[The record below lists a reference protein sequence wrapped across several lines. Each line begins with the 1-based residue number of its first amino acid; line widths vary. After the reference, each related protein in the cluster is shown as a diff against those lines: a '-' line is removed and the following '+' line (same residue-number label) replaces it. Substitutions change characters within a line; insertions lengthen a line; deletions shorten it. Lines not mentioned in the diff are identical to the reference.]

1 MFLAKRCIRA
11 FSSMKDLV
19 LKKEWY
25 KAYTQLEK
33 ERKIE
38 DPDLITSLAWG
49 LSNIG
54 RHDEAYKLVQMMP
67 SLGKEPSELE
77 YTAALEASI
86 KQKNLDMATNLFY
99 QAKVYGISFDAAL
112 YDFFIGSLCKDLGIR
127 NLKSIIDYM
136 KKDGCTPSIY
146 TCVNLMKIG
155 HELNDR
161 DFVNEIANVAK
172 QAEYSI
178 PKKMIE
184 KYTKPL
190 PESKTS
196 KKIQEKEKKIEA
208 EGENLQNLEELDKEL
223 RLKYSDRGAII
234 DPRLNAGDFE
244 EVFDEEDFNEEDLEG
259 EEEETDYET
268 GESTDSSSDSE

>member
-1 MFLAKRCIRA
+1 
-11 FSSMKDLV
+11 
-19 LKKEWY
+19 
-25 KAYTQLEK
+25 
-33 ERKIE
+33 
-38 DPDLITSLAWG
+38 
-49 LSNIG
+49 
-54 RHDEAYKLVQMMP
+54 MMP

-86 KQKNLDMATNLFY
+86 KQKNLEMATNLFY
-99 QAKVYGISFDAAL
+99 QAKVYGISFDAAV
-112 YDFFIGSLCKDLGIR
+112 YDFFIDSLCRDLGIR

-136 KKDGCTPSIY
+136 KKDGCIPSIY
-146 TCVNLMKIG
+146 NCLNLMKIG

-190 PESKTS
+190 PENKAS
-196 KKIQEKEKKIEA
+196 KKSQEKEKLSQVDE
-208 EGENLQNLEELDKEL
+208 ENLQKLEPRDREMY
-223 RLKYSDRGAII
+223 LKYNCQLGDERGTVI
-234 DPRLNAGDFE
+234 DPRLNVGDFE
-244 EVFDEEDFNEEDLEG
+244 AVFDEEELDEEDSSEEEMEG
-259 EEEETDYET
+259 EEEDTEYET